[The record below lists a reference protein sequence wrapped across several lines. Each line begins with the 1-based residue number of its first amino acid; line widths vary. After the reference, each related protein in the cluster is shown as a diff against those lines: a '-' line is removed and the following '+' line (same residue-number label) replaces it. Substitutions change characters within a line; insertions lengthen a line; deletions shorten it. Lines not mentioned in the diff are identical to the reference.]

1 MQGWWD
7 ARADN
12 EMRFRR
18 GSQGHQFRMEARMF
32 DCHGFDFVN
41 PPGEPGA
48 ILRDR
53 RAYPLDIRQNQGP
66 FNVFPDERV
75 ENDRLEKTTG

>member
-1 MQGWWD
+1 MVGCPSRQRD
-7 ARADN
+7 ALPS
-12 EMRFRR
+12 

-75 ENDRLEKTTG
+75 ENDLSKNDRLRA